1 MKTLT
6 IPITEIKNGI
16 FDFQPNKQFRA
27 EWCLDLHGFLS
38 RNGFKE
44 RLDKIN
50 LHIQKYPL
58 MSEKMKNK
66 LYWIS
71 GIAAILVVVIALTI
85 IITSVP
91 KYPSMSSSNF
101 NSNASYQGP
110 DYDAAT
116 TGTITVEALIAGLT
130 FLAKYKIDQKA
141 DELAKNFEKNLKL
154 LLAEYNNQDN
164 PTANW
169 KFVWRSVL
177 SHISFEVNSISKGSI
192 KGKAVP
198 KYVEQAEIVLEI
210 SDALS
215 TLTANTVRVN
225 QEITMITDFKG
236 ITTSN

>member
-27 EWCLDLHGFLS
+27 EWWCLDLHGFLS

-50 LHIQKYPL
+50 LHIQEYPL

-71 GIAAILVVVIALTI
+71 G
-85 IITSVP
+85 
-91 KYPSMSSSNF
+91 
-101 NSNASYQGP
+101 P
-110 DYDAAT
+110 DYSAAS

-130 FLAKYKIDQKA
+130 FLAKYMIDQKA

-225 QEITMITDFKG
+225 QEITMITDFEG